1 MISHGL
7 ELSVLPF
14 FLGDYIV
21 SFFFITQHH
30 LIYLILVY
38 RFDVF
43 CFTVIFVGS
52 KGHGNSLASTVT
64 FSSSFLLILYSSS
77 FFLIIFS

>member
-21 SFFFITQHH
+21 QKDMAIVWLVQLLSLLHFF
-30 LIYLILVY
+30 
-38 RFDVF
+38 
-43 CFTVIFVGS
+43 
-52 KGHGNSLASTVT
+52 
-64 FSSSFLLILYSSS
+64 
-77 FFLIIFS
+77 